1 MSGRSVG
8 KSGRHPRLE
17 PLLARML
24 TLGTWL
30 ATAIILLGIGLKLI
44 GGAGAAGVALVTAG
58 IVIFLLLPVLRVLL
72 MLLVF
77 VGDGDYRF
85 GAIAALV
92 LAIIGLG
99 AALGLRLGGLPG

>member
-1 MSGRSVG
+1 MSGRSCD

-17 PLLARML
+17 NLLARTL

-30 ATAIILLGIGLKLI
+30 ATAIIALGIGLKLI
-44 GGAGAAGVALVTAG
+44 GGGGAGVAWVTAG

-72 MLLVF
+72 MLVVF
-77 VGDGDYRF
+77 VAEGDYRF

>member
-1 MSGRSVG
+1 MSGAG
-8 KSGRHPRLE
+8 ADKSGRHPRLE
-17 PLLARML
+17 PLLAR
-24 TLGTWL
+24 TLAVGTWL
-30 ATAIILLGIGLKLI
+30 ASAIILLGLTLPLV
-44 GGAGAAGVALVTAG
+44 GAGTGLAWVSAG

-77 VGDGDYRF
+77 VAEGDYRF

-99 AALGLRLGGLPG
+99 AVLGLRMSGGLPG

>member
-1 MSGRSVG
+1 MSGQPSG

-17 PLLARML
+17 ALLARLL

-30 ATAIILLGIGLKLI
+30 ATTIILLGLGLTPIG
-44 GGAGAAGVALVTAG
+44 AGVALVTAG
-58 IVIFLLLPVLRVLL
+58 IVIFLLLPVLRLVL

-77 VGDGDYRF
+77 VDEGDYRF

-99 AALGLRLGGLPG
+99 AALGLRMSGGLPG